1 MNEGISL
8 WRRAVAYLGVAFAGA
23 MLLLAGLL
31 KGLDPGGFAGQIA
44 GDVPFLAGFSAPLA
58 IVGVAVE
65 TVLGVVFLLGFRRRW
80 MLVAGL
86 LLVAGFMAVTVP
98 KLGSDDPTGCGCFG
112 NFVVRTPAEVL
123 MEDLAM
129 AVGLMLG
136 FIGGPGSSFAWW
148 RRALVAMAAVI
159 GLALPL
165 AAPALPL
172 DNFATRLK
180 PGATMTDLQLLEA
193 MPELDAGTHVVLL
206 ADESLDACQDVP
218 ESLFTYSEQHPDQT
232 FWLVRPSDVLAREGG
247 TWLCMFGTEMVEI
260 PHPVARP
267 LYRTLPRSFEAV
279 DGIVTRTWEGL
290 PGS

>member
-1 MNEGISL
+1 MKQDVSL
-8 WRRAVAYLGVAFAGA
+8 WRRTVAYLGVAFAGA

-44 GDVPFLAGFSAPLA
+44 GDVPFLAGLAAPLA
-58 IVGVAVE
+58 IAGVAVE
-65 TVLGVVFLLGFRRRW
+65 TLLGAAFLLGFRRRW
-80 MLVAGL
+80 MLVMGL
-86 LLVAGFMAVTVP
+86 LLVAGFIAVTVP

-129 AVGLMLG
+129 AAGLFLG
-136 FIGGPGSSFAWW
+136 FIGGPGASFNSW
-148 RRALVAMAAVI
+148 RRPLVAVAAII
-159 GLALPL
+159 GLGLPL

-180 PGATMTDLQLLEA
+180 PGATMTDLQLLET
-193 MPELDAGTHVVLL
+193 MPETDAGTHVIIL
-206 ADESLDACQDVP
+206 ADESLDACQDIP
-218 ESLFTYSEQHPDQT
+218 ESLFSYVDEHPQKT
-232 FWLVRPSDVLAREGG
+232 FWLVRPSEVLAREGG

-260 PHPVARP
+260 PHPIARP